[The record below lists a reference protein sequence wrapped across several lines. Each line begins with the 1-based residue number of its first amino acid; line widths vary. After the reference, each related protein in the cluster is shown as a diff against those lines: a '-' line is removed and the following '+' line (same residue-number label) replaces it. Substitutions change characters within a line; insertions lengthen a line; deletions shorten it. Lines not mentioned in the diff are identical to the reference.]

1 VGAKHLQQ
9 RHRRLPLARLTASA
23 LLGTLLVGLV
33 TTPSIA
39 SGATDLSIT
48 NAQAPVNPVAVGGTA
63 TYTLTVANTAAN
75 IADSVQVVD
84 TIPVGGVFA
93 GYTATVGSCLEAPV
107 GTVTCALGD
116 MSNPASET
124 ITIDVTYAAAGSYS
138 NSATVSAAGT
148 TSDTDSSNNTAAV
161 TTQVGSADVSITKT
175 DGVTSYI
182 PGQNLT
188 YTLTLANAG
197 PDAASGVVVSDTLV
211 GSTFVSCTPTVGSC
225 GAAGAIVTWNV
236 GSVANGATPSA
247 TLVVKPDPAKRN
259 ALANTASVTSTN
271 YDPTPGN
278 NSAID
283 SDGTATPQVDLA
295 LAKTTA
301 AVAIHAG
308 DTFTYTLTVTNAGP
322 STATGVVITDTLPT
336 GLTYVSSTGGGVA
349 AGSTVTWTLAG
360 PIAPLGTASV
370 DLTVKV
376 ADDQVNPFTN
386 TATVT
391 SAAGETDTNPANNTA
406 SLLSTLNDDADVAV
420 TMIGDPTTAAG
431 GDTVTF
437 TVAVT
442 NLGPAPAENV
452 IATDIVPAGFTIV
465 EPVPAPATSAAG
477 TWTWTVGRVLKDET
491 KTLTFD
497 VTVDANAVGPTLGN
511 TVNVT
516 SDAND
521 MFLENNTATAIT
533 TILAGDADLEVL
545 SAADNEKPNK
555 GDEIAIAI
563 QVVNDGPSD
572 ATNVVLKDV
581 LPNGLKYES
590 CAGCLANGG
599 TKKAQ
604 WTGLFTAGLI
614 PAGTTATVILNVK
627 VQASEGILK
636 NVASIQSSDQ
646 NDPDG
651 SNDRSTL
658 KIDVGGSSANSGSGN
673 GNGGTGGAGGTA
685 FTGFTAQRLLP
696 WFIFLFTIGLVAVEL
711 SRRTWRPIGVTYGFD
726 EPF

>member
-1 VGAKHLQQ
+1 MGAKNLQRRQ
-9 RHRRLPLARLTASA
+9 HRLPLARLTASA

-48 NAQAPVNPVAVGGTA
+48 NGQAPANPVAVGGSA
-63 TYTLTVANTAAN
+63 TYTLTVSNTGN

-84 TIPVGGVFA
+84 TFSGVFVSATPSVGLCAVPVGQ
-93 GYTATVGSCLEAPV
+93 
-107 GTVTCALGD
+107 TVTCALGD
-116 MSNPASET
+116 IANPGSAT
-124 ITIDVTYAAAGSYS
+124 IAVVTSFAAAGSYP

-148 TSDTDSSNNTAAV
+148 TIDTNGDNNTAAV
-161 TTQVGSADVSITKT
+161 TTKVGTADVSITKT
-175 DGVTSYI
+175 DAVASYT
-182 PGQNLT
+182 PGENYT
-188 YTLTLANAG
+188 YTITVTNN
-197 PDAASGVVVSDTLV
+197 SVGVATGVAVSDTLA
-211 GSTFVSCTPTVGSC
+211 GSTVVSCSVGVC
-225 GAAGAIVTWNV
+225 AAGGGTFTWNIGSLAT
-236 GSVANGATPSA
+236 GSVIA
-247 TLVVKPDPAKRN
+247 TLVVKPDPAKRD

-271 YDPTPGN
+271 FDTDLSN
-278 NSAID
+278 NSATD
-283 SDGTATPQVDLA
+283 TESAVAPKVDLA
-295 LAKTTA
+295 LAKTTTA
-301 AVAIHAG
+301 TAIHAG
-308 DTFTYTLTVTNAGP
+308 DTVTYTLTVTNAGP

-336 GLTYVSSTGGGVA
+336 GLTFVSATGGGVA
-349 AGSTVTWTLAG
+349 AGSTVTWSLAA
-360 PIAPLGTASV
+360 PLAPLGTASV

-376 ADDQVNPFTN
+376 ADDQVDPFTN

-406 SLLSTLNDDADVAV
+406 SLDSTLNADADVAV
-420 TMIGDPTTAAG
+420 TMTGDPTTAAG
-431 GDTVTF
+431 GDTITF
-437 TVAVT
+437 TVTVT
-442 NLGPAPAENV
+442 NLGPAPAQNV

-465 EPVPAPATSAAG
+465 EPVPTPATSAAG
-477 TWTWTVGRVLKDET
+477 TWTWAVGLVLKDET

-497 VTVDANAVGPTLGN
+497 VTVDSDAVGPTLDN

-521 MFLENNTATAIT
+521 TLLENNTATAIT
-533 TILAGDADLEVL
+533 TIVAGEADLEVL
-545 SAADNEKPNK
+545 SSADNTKPNK

-563 QVVNDGPSD
+563 QIVNDGPAD

-581 LPNGLKYES
+581 LPDGLKYES
-590 CAGCLANGG
+590 CAGCKANGG

-604 WTGLFTAGLI
+604 WTGLFTAALI
-614 PAGTTATVILNVK
+614 PADTTATVILNVK

-646 NDPDG
+646 TDLDG
-651 SNDRSTL
+651 SNDKSTL
-658 KIDVGGSSANSGSGN
+658 KIDVGGSSSSSGSGD
-673 GNGGTGGAGGTA
+673 GSGDGSGTTEGTGGTA